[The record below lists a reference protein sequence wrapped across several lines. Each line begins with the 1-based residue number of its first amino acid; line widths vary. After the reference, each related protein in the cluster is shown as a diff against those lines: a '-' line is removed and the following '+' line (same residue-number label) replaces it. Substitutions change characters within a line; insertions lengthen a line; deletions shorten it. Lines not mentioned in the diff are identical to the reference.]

1 MLWTAP
7 NRAELGSVRVMRF
20 GSCGSNRRAS
30 SESRNPKASQW
41 CRSYTVPH
49 HPIFLLAPYIP
60 ARPQNYSSFDNLLWW
75 LQRWGGGWGEVEE
88 VKLRQI
94 ERHRIYV
101 FHIIVSI
108 KCHFCSAF
116 VVSLC
121 CSNAVWFDHPWM
133 QACKAAR
140 ALSVFGLSMV
150 SGKIFYH
157 ETPCLQ
163 RRLDQQ
169 TRKRGKSVTI
179 NVRDWRVPW
188 GNQN

>member
-1 MLWTAP
+1 
-7 NRAELGSVRVMRF
+7 MRF

-30 SESRNPKASQW
+30 SESRNPKAWQW
-41 CRSYTVPH
+41 CHSYTVPH

-108 KCHFCSAF
+108 KCHFCSTSW
-116 VVSLC
+116 SLF
-121 CSNAVWFDHPWM
+121 AVQTLSDLTILG
-133 QACKAAR
+133 CKHVKLLELCLSLVFRWYQGKFSIMKPR
-140 ALSVFGLSMV
+140 ASSADSINKREKGEKVWRLMCETEEF
-150 SGKIFYH
+150 H
-157 ETPCLQ
+157 EAIKT
-163 RRLDQQ
+163 RRL
-169 TRKRGKSVTI
+169 
-179 NVRDWRVPW
+179 
-188 GNQN
+188 NQY